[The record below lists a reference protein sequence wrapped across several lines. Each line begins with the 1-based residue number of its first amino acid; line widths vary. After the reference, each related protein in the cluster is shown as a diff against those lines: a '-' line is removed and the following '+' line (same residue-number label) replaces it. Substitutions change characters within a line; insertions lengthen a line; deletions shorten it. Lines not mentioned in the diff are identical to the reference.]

1 LPSGK
6 TIQRTILYLG
16 EINNQQQAAWR
27 KTLSVFDEERQD
39 FPADAVDSLQR
50 PPDSKALN
58 WIR

>member
-16 EINNQQQAAWR
+16 EINDRQQAAWR

-39 FPADAVDSLQR
+39 FPADAVDSLR
-50 PPDSKALN
+50 RSPDSKALN